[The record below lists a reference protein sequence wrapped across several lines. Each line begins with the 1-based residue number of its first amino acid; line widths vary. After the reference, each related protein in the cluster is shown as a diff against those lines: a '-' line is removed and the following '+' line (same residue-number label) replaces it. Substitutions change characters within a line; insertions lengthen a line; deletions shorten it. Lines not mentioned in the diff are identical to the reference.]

1 MDKKQVVDYINN
13 NSGIT
18 YLTNFGGRVALE
30 ALSMVCESQMY
41 KGMYHT
47 LKLSNDPSPLLEAN
61 NAEFKSLLIKK
72 TFKK

>member
-47 LKLSNDPSPLLEAN
+47 LKLSTDPITIA
-61 NAEFKSLLIKK
+61 
-72 TFKK
+72 